1 MEKETKLGPL
11 ARRRPHRMQAEP
23 HHFSRPAHGATVRRP
38 DPSSPTCVRP
48 SNTEPCTWGLLL
60 LLCITWPSFS
70 VLSGKTVHVVLS
82 EGKTS
87 IARSAI

>member
-38 DPSSPTCVRP
+38 DPPRTLTNLRA
-48 SNTEPCTWGLLL
+48 
-60 LLCITWPSFS
+60 
-70 VLSGKTVHVVLS
+70 S
-82 EGKTS
+82 E
-87 IARSAI
+87 